1 VRSMTGY
8 GRGEAHHGGVKFT
21 VELNSVNR
29 RQSDIVVN
37 LPREFIELE
46 PRVRDE
52 INTVVS
58 RGRLNVMVT
67 WHRAGDFKANEA
79 RLDEAAA
86 RAYLRGIRKL
96 QRHLKLNGGISMDTI
111 LRCPGVLKVVE
122 NGINVESMWPHV
134 EKALKQAL
142 AGLLKMKEKEGR
154 HLRHDLIERMG
165 LLIKGVD
172 AIRNLAPAMVER
184 YREQLHDRIRKSG
197 MDLSFEDER
206 LLKEVALFADRSDIT
221 EELTRLASHLA
232 QFRDSLNGSDPVGR
246 ALDFLSQEINREINT
261 IASKANH
268 AEISRIVISMK
279 TELERIREQI
289 LNIE

>member
-1 VRSMTGY
+1 MTGY

-46 PRVRDE
+46 PRIRDE

-58 RGRLNVMVT
+58 RGRLNVGVT
-67 WHRAGDFKANEA
+67 WHRAGDFKADEA

-111 LRCPGVLKVVE
+111 LRCPGVLKIAE
-122 NGINVESMWPHV
+122 NEINVESMWPHV

-142 AGLLKMKEKEGR
+142 ACLMKMKEKEGR
-154 HLRHDLIERMG
+154 HLRQDLIERMG

-172 AIRNLAPAMVER
+172 AIRSLAPAMVER

-197 MDLSFEDER
+197 VDLPVEDER

-246 ALDFLSQEINREINT
+246 VLDFLSQEINREINT

-279 TELERIREQI
+279 TELERIREQV